1 MVAREHAV
9 GVQRLDGAE
18 ETGTRMFVLAVL
30 LRVVAEFTRFDE
42 RGRAGVAR
50 RQPHRD
56 VLLSAETAE
65 IGREQ
70 TLLLRLCV
78 WRKTL
83 RVKFDGAL
91 AGAFKSREDL
101 AGAADELVQLECK
114 RRLVV
119 LPFRRIDG
127 DEKSAQ
133 GRFRYIKRAR
143 GVLGELLRRLMQSDG
158 LCTFKLSVL
167 RVP

>member
-1 MVAREHAV
+1 
-9 GVQRLDGAE
+9 
-18 ETGTRMFVLAVL
+18 MFVLAVL

-101 AGAADELVQLECK
+101 AGAAYKLMELK
-114 RRLVV
+114 RERGFPALPVTFRVDCNEERTQSRLC
-119 LPFRRIDG
+119 
-127 DEKSAQ
+127 
-133 GRFRYIKRAR
+133 
-143 GVLGELLRRLMQSDG
+143 RL
-158 LCTFKLSVL
+158 KWA
-167 RVP
+167 